1 MFVLP
6 RGLNSI
12 QQCGHFWD
20 WRRAKFQ
27 LAGSFGDQPADCY
40 VGALQDLWRP
50 LVRFGREESA
60 AGIDDGTQD
69 GRGYSKFKIEAFRV
83 KIPLPS
89 SLLKMPRLSRL

>member
-1 MFVLP
+1 MGIFGTGGGRNFNWPGVLGIN
-6 RGLNSI
+6 RQI
-12 QQCGHFWD
+12 
-20 WRRAKFQ
+20 A
-27 LAGSFGDQPADCY
+27 Y